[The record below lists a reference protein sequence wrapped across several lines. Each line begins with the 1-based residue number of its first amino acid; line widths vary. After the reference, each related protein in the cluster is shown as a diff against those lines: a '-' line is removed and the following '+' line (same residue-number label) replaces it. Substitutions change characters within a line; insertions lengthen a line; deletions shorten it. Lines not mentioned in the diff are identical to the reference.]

1 MIYQTVALAAS
12 FIGSAIAGIWDLKTT
27 EIPDQ
32 IPHIMIAI
40 ALITYGIQS
49 YVESNYWIMLNS
61 IIVGSSLFAFG
72 FLMYYFGQWGGGD
85 AKLLSAIGFL
95 LPTAP
100 DGFASSIFP
109 FPLSFL
115 FNLFLVGAVYMMV
128 YALVIALSNRKIIDT
143 FVSDVK
149 SSTNV
154 LLLGSITIFIVFL
167 LLNLF
172 IAKTFY
178 ISAGMDLLI
187 IDSIFPLAA
196 TIAIFLIWKFAKA
209 VEETGFKRKIPITKL
224 KIGDVPLE
232 SKLWEG
238 ITEKEFRKI
247 KKSGKKSIWIKE
259 GVRFAPSFIL
269 ALIFTLLVGDGILLF
284 VKFIV

>member
-1 MIYQTVALAAS
+1 MDYQTVTLATA
-12 FIGSAIAGIWDLKTT
+12 FLGSAISGIWDLKTT

-32 IPHIMIAI
+32 IPYIMIAV

-49 YVESNYWIMLNS
+49 YMESNYQLIANS
-61 IIVGSSLFAFG
+61 IIVGLLALGFG

-100 DGFASSIFP
+100 SGFTNLFFP

-115 FNLFLVGAVYMMV
+115 FNLFLVGAAYMLV
-128 YALVIALSNRKIIDT
+128 YALIIAAFNRKIIDK
-143 FVSDVK
+143 FAADVK

-154 LLLGSITIFIVFL
+154 LFLGSVAIFTVFII
-167 LLNLF
+167 LNYF
-172 IAKTFY
+172 IAKVFSSSINTEF
-178 ISAGMDLLI
+178 LV
-187 IDSIFPLAA
+187 IDSIFPLSA
-196 TIAIFLIWKFAKA
+196 TIVIFLVWKFAKA
-209 VEETGFKRKIPITKL
+209 VEEIGFKKKIPMGKL
-224 KIGDVPLE
+224 RVGDVPLD

-238 ITEKEFRKI
+238 ITEKELKKI
-247 KKSGKKSIWIKE
+247 KASGKKVIWIKE

-269 ALIFTLLVGDGILLF
+269 ALIFTLVAGDGILLF
-284 VKFIV
+284 FKLVV